1 MLYRLGLNSWSHT
14 VPFQVARPQEQT
26 AMTSSMKAFKMGIM
40 AHNSNPRT
48 QGAEAEGLQVWGQ
61 FGARTSLRKR
71 EKKSKKKI
79 EKIYSSSLFTIL
91 LYKSLFLP
99 EVFFLSF
106 LFLSALLPHKTAC
119 NHTAGHIISKQY

>member
-14 VPFQVARPQEQT
+14 VPFQVARLQEQT

-71 EKKSKKKI
+71 GKKKVRR
-79 EKIYSSSLFTIL
+79 KLKRYTLAPSLQYCFINPCSYLKFSFFLFFFYLHFYLTKQLATIL
-91 LYKSLFLP
+91 Q
-99 EVFFLSF
+99 
-106 LFLSALLPHKTAC
+106 AT
-119 NHTAGHIISKQY
+119 